1 MVSLF
6 TMGAHLRQVGRVRI
20 VPKQHDRWWLLRT
33 RGLHGSLSPL
43 ADRGD
48 EPAHHLVLAL
58 FVREILIAQDGTQQS
73 TVVSLDRMNL
83 R

>member
-1 MVSLF
+1 MVSRF

-33 RGLHGSLSPL
+33 RGLQGSLSPL

-58 FVREILIAQDGTQQS
+58 FVREILIAMGHNSQQS
-73 TVVSLDRMNL
+73 
-83 R
+83 